1 MEHMNSSPD
10 EAETAYE
17 TVAFVGDHPLV
28 ASCAGRLID
37 AGLRVVAIS
46 SDDDAINTWAD
57 DAGID
62 RVAWDDF
69 GAYLGHTRPD
79 LLLSVGNLRIIGDD
93 MIEAVGLAVNFHD
106 GPLPAYAG
114 LHTPMWAILAGET
127 DYAVS
132 WHVVE
137 SGVDEGDVLASSS
150 FTISADET
158 TRSINLKCFAAAGD
172 SFERLVE
179 QIVDGSLDRTPQVGS
194 GRYCGR
200 YDRPVPAGALVP
212 HSMSAQE
219 IDRLVRALDFG
230 PTINRVGRP
239 LLQLDDTTL
248 LLVGSCEV
256 ADVPHDETQP
266 GVAGMAHSPGAVIA
280 VDRAGRRM
288 TVTVTTTTIP
298 VRLSGWVR
306 EDASAAV
313 TVGSVL
319 PDPSAL
325 LETLAEVQEATV
337 RNERWWS
344 RRLDVVDVAFTSVEA
359 GREILATE
367 AVRVADAAMAE
378 AIAALFVL
386 ARADAAMGTVD
397 VRTDTGHGA
406 DLSPWFRTLVP
417 ATVSA
422 ASDATVASSLA
433 DVAATIEEARRRGPI
448 LADLAQ
454 RMPVQVDGPPD
465 APRPSIAVVAPGDRC
480 DAPVQFVVD
489 GCDITLKVR
498 ADQATADALRD
509 GLAAFVAAVEAAGA
523 DTVTGSLPVVGISE
537 AAMLVDLGGRADAA
551 MFAGGLHERFAAV
564 AAAQP
569 DTVAV
574 VHRGREL
581 TYGELDRRARRIG
594 ARLVESG
601 VAPGDLVGVATA
613 PGIDM
618 VTGVL
623 GVLMAGAAYV
633 PLDPRFPRDR
643 LAFMAEDAAMSVIVT
658 DDAAHL
664 PVRGPVAIDIAAV
677 ATDASAAELAD
688 LVAVGPDALAYVM
701 YTSGS
706 TGRPKGVMVEHGNVD
721 SFLRAME
728 PHLGTDD
735 GVWLSVTTLSF
746 DISVLE
752 LFHPLVHGWKI
763 VLYEGLAA
771 MRPKAPGRGSTRLD
785 MSLFFFG
792 SEGAEGG
799 GEYEVLFEAARFAD
813 ERGFVAVW
821 TPERHFNAF
830 GGPFPNPSVTSAA
843 LAAITRNVSLR
854 AGSCVLPLHHPAR
867 VAEEWA
873 VVDRISGGRTGM
885 AIAAGWHPHDV
896 VFRPQNHGQPKSAL
910 IEQIG
915 ELRALWRGETVTY
928 PGPTGDVE
936 VTTLPRPIQAD
947 LPIWYTTA
955 GNIESFRLAGTQGYN
970 LLTHLLG
977 QSVDEV
983 RDKVAAYRAAWDE
996 AGHPGRGTV
1005 SLMLHTFVAD
1015 DNVRET
1021 VREPMKGYLRDS
1033 VMLVKDH
1040 ASAFPTFDPT
1050 ATEADGLL
1058 MGLTPEDLDALLE
1071 VAFSRYFETSGLFGD
1086 VETCVAMAEE
1096 IAGADVDEIAAL
1108 VDFGIDAETV
1118 LSHLHQLDEV
1128 RRHFLV
1134 EAAVPDTIE
1143 TYASLIEAHGV
1154 THLQCTPS
1162 EARIILA
1169 DPASHEALGRLR
1181 TMLVGG
1187 EACPMSVARDLV
1199 ANVGGAVIN
1208 VYGPTETTIW
1218 STAHVVTADDLEGTG
1233 LPIGGAL
1240 ANTFVRIAGPG
1251 GALRPVGAIGEL
1263 LIGGLGVTRGYHR
1276 RPELTAERFVTVD
1289 GQRLYRTGD
1298 LVRWRSDGVLEF
1310 LGRADSQVKLRG
1322 HRIEL
1327 GEIEAALEKRDDVAE
1342 AVVVVHGEGDDAR
1355 LVGHL
1360 VPVDADHHAET
1371 GAIVG
1376 GLRTVLP
1383 AHMVPEKFRWHTK
1396 LPTTPNG
1403 KVDRLA
1409 LAAMD
1414 LGSGAAETPVEAA
1427 PQRPRPIAPASARPM
1442 ESAEL
1447 AGLIETA
1454 WRDTLKTDTID
1465 RNRTFFDHGGNSLQV
1480 VTLREALEN
1489 KLGRTISLVDLFR
1502 YPTVNELA
1510 DAFAAE
1516 AAPAPA
1522 DDLVGAGG
1530 AGRPVVTS
1538 DRAGRRAAAR
1548 RAGRRGRP

>member
-1 MEHMNSSPD
+1 MNSSPD
-10 EAETAYE
+10 EAQTPYG

-46 SDDDAINTWAD
+46 SDDDAIGAWAD

-69 GAYLGHTRPD
+69 GAYLERTRPD

-93 MIEAVGLAVNFHD
+93 MIASVGLAVNFHD

-127 DYAVS
+127 EYAVS

-137 SGVDEGDVLASSS
+137 SGVDEGDVLAASS
-150 FTISADET
+150 FAVSADET

-179 QIVDGSLDRTPQVGS
+179 QLVDGSLDRTPQVGS

-200 YDRPVPAGALVP
+200 YERPVPAGALVP
-212 HSMSAQE
+212 HSMAAAE

-248 LLVGSCEV
+248 LLVGSCEM
-256 ADVPHDETQP
+256 ADAHRSEAHTP
-266 GVAGMAHSPGAVIA
+266 VAGSPALPGTVIDI
-280 VDRAGRRM
+280 DRAGRRM
-288 TVTVTTTTIP
+288 TVTVATTTVP

-306 EDASAAV
+306 DDAPASV

-325 LETLAEVQEATV
+325 LDTLAAVQEATV

-344 RRLDVVDVAFTSVEA
+344 RRLDVVDVAFAPVDPT
-359 GREILATE
+359 LALVSTE
-367 AVRVADAAMAE
+367 TVCVADASRAE
-378 AIAALFVL
+378 AIAALFAL
-386 ARADAAMGTVD
+386 ARSDAATGTVD
-397 VRTDTGHGA
+397 VRTDTGHGTE
-406 DLSPWFRTLVP
+406 LSPWFRTLVP

-422 ASDATVASSLA
+422 APDAPVGRSIAE
-433 DVAATIEEARRRGPI
+433 VAATIAEARRRGPI

-465 APRPSIAVVAPGDRC
+465 APRPSIAIVGPGDRC

-489 GCDITLKVR
+489 GGDITLQVR
-498 ADQATADALRD
+498 AEPATAAALRE
-509 GLAAFVAAVEAAGA
+509 GLAAFVAAIDAAGV
-523 DTVTGSLPVVGISE
+523 DTVTGSLPVVG
-537 AAMLVDLGGRADAA
+537 AAAAADLVDLGGRADASA
-551 MFAGGLHERFAAV
+551 FAGGLHERFAAV
-564 AAAQP
+564 AATQP

-594 ARLVESG
+594 ARLVEAG

-633 PLDPRFPRDR
+633 PLDPRFPRER
-643 LAFMAEDAAMSVIVT
+643 LAFMAEDAAMAVIVT

-664 PVRGPVAIDIAAV
+664 PVRGPVAVDIAAV
-677 ATDASAAELAD
+677 AADPTGAELVE

-752 LFHPLVHGWKI
+752 LFHPLVHGWKV

-799 GEYEVLFEAARFAD
+799 GEYEVLFDAARFAD

-843 LAAITRNVSLR
+843 LAAITENVSLR

-885 AIAAGWHPHDV
+885 AIAAGWHPHDF

-947 LPIWYTTA
+947 LPLWYTTA
-955 GNIESFRLAGTQGYN
+955 GNIESFRLAGREGYN

-983 RDKVAAYRAAWDE
+983 REKVAAYRAAWDE

-1050 ATEADGLL
+1050 ATESDGLL

-1071 VAFSRYFETSGLFGD
+1071 VAFARYFETSGLFGD

-1118 LSHLHQLDEV
+1118 LAQLHQLDDV

-1134 EAAVPDTIE
+1134 DSAVPDTIE

-1169 DPASHEALGRLR
+1169 DPASHEALGRLH

-1199 ANVGGAVIN
+1199 ANVGGTVVN

-1218 STAHVVTADDLEGTG
+1218 STAHVVTADDLDGSG
-1233 LPIGGAL
+1233 LPIGQAL
-1240 ANTFVRIAGPG
+1240 ANTFVRVAGPG
-1251 GALRPVGAIGEL
+1251 GALRPGGAIGEL

-1276 RPELTAERFVTVD
+1276 RPELTAERFVTID
-1289 GQRLYRTGD
+1289 GERLYRTGD
-1298 LVRWRSDGVLEF
+1298 LVRWRSDGILEF

-1327 GEIEAALEKRDDVAE
+1327 GEIEAALEGRDDVAE

-1360 VPVDADHHAET
+1360 VPVDAERHAET
-1371 GAIVG
+1371 AALVG

-1383 AHMVPEKFRWHTK
+1383 SHMVPEKYRWHAT

-1414 LGSGAAETPVEAA
+1414 LGGGAAEAPVEAA
-1427 PQRPRPIAPASARPM
+1427 PQRQRPSAPATARPM
-1442 ESAEL
+1442 DSAEL

-1489 KLGRTISLVDLFR
+1489 KLARTISLVDLFR

-1516 AAPAPA
+1516 AAPAEEPVA
-1522 DDLVGAGG
+1522 AGGATG
-1530 AGRPVVTS
+1530 AGRPVVAS